1 MAFEGI
7 EKYYVLELILRFTS
21 RPKAH
26 SKVLSLS
33 RYARFPSKICD
44 VAIDP
49 KSISRIAA
57 WMVACI
63 IHTKSAYLDYVFGA
77 GKRLPLFFSV
87 PKQLSTLPRLLMV
100 LLPCLLAGLIL
111 SFFKQLQY
119 NYFSQYSQ

>member
-63 IHTKSAYLDYVFGA
+63 IHTKSAYLDYLVVL
-77 GKRLPLFFSV
+77 GKDSLCFFCAKAAV
-87 PKQLSTLPRLLMV
+87 DTATVTHGIIALSSRRPNFV
-100 LLPCLLAGLIL
+100 A
-111 SFFKQLQY
+111 F
-119 NYFSQYSQ
+119 